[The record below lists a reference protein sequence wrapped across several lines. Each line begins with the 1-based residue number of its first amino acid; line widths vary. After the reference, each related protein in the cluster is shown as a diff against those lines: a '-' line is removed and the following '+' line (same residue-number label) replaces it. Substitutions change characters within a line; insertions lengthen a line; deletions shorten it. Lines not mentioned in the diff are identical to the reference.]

1 MSVSAVSLHAPLVE
15 RLAPFARKMIDDRSL
30 SNFPLLSFYRDPL
43 VLRVKRRRPRVLYP
57 ALSGQRSEMAE
68 LRQTENGEMLQVQPP
83 AAGQANTHAD
93 RAMGIAM

>member
-1 MSVSAVSLHAPLVE
+1 MSVSAVSLLALLVE

-43 VLRVKRRRPRVLYP
+43 VLRVKRRRPRVLSP
-57 ALSGQRSEMAE
+57 ALSGQRTEMAE
-68 LRQTENGEMLQVQPP
+68 LKAGGETLQVQPP

-93 RAMGIAM
+93 RPMGIAM